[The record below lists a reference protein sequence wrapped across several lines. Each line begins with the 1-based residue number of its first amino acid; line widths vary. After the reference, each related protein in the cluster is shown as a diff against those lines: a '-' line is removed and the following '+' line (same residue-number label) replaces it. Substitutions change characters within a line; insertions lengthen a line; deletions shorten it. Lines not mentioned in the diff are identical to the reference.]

1 MFIAFQIAEAKIPQ
15 IKSQLSEYALH
26 VWDNRYLCRKGGW
39 MWYRLTD
46 TWQINDIRLLL
57 NAKIKPKKQYNL
69 FSEFVLISQFPGV
82 KLLA

>member
-1 MFIAFQIAEAKIPQ
+1 MNYRVGKNALWYIHPERNALFIAFQIAEAKIPQ

-57 NAKIKPKKQYNL
+57 NAKIKPKKQ
-69 FSEFVLISQFPGV
+69 
-82 KLLA
+82 